1 MAFRFRFR
9 QCILKEIII
18 LRHFLRQKI
27 GQIVKII
34 KGVSSTP
41 STHFWWILV
50 FWNLGWKLFVPKLQQ
65 NQVVPK
71 CLICSICNVS
81 INEICASFTLLKPHS
96 SSSNFLKKF
105 KVSSVTSVSDFLQV
119 WVEDWMNSASLLKQ
133 GSAQRRSKAN
143 MMRLELRLIS
153 NLFSLIN
160 LALLSPFLST
170 WLLNWKL
177 AELIRLTCREGGPQ
191 DEPKCFVV
199 TWHLGMVRISRI
211 SNLLVRL
218 PKNG

>member
-1 MAFRFRFR
+1 MSRSAKGFH
-9 QCILKEIII
+9 Q
-18 LRHFLRQKI
+18 RHLPIFNELLF
-27 GQIVKII
+27 
-34 KGVSSTP
+34 
-41 STHFWWILV
+41 FWS
-50 FWNLGWKLFVPKLQQ
+50 FWENLGWKLFVPKLQQ

-177 AELIRLTCREGGPQ
+177 AELMRLTCREGGPQ